1 MAPPAAVCL
10 WGIAL
15 PLGEGLTGRGMDHP
29 PRFLRLW
36 LNGIR
41 RPPPPAR
48 RSSGQTLLIFYTER
62 SWYAHRRP
70 GRIPGDPAHRPPAR
84 HPPDGGGDGEARRG
98 QRTVAGEAVCI
109 PAPHSNR
116 VMRNRN
122 SCIPPAHHR
131 RRRRHPPDGR
141 ACISGCLPAG
151 SPQVRQTLAPKAL
164 AEKGSKRE
172 RERRRRTP
180 TPVKHPPRR

>member
-1 MAPPAAVCL
+1 MGNRPP
-10 WGIAL
+10 
-15 PLGEGLTGRGMDHP
+15 GERLTGRGMDHP

-70 GRIPGDPAHRPPAR
+70 ERIPGDPAHRPPAR

-122 SCIPPAHHR
+122 SRIPPAHHR

-180 TPVKHPPRR
+180 TPGKHPTRR